1 MCRAF
6 NIEDSFAK
14 WFLSMIGVAAD
25 LLLATTAF
33 VIAKVAAFLDPMQ
46 PLPKRFYKYYVLAV
60 SKLRE
65 RLQIPGAWADDAAIV
80 TVLFLAL
87 TELANGHLGA
97 YEVHKKQVCLMVSA
111 RGGIGRFGDQSLVRS
126 ALLQ

>member
-14 WFLSMIGVAAD
+14 WFLSMIGVATD

-33 VIAKVAAFLDPMQ
+33 VIAKVAAFKDPLQ
-46 PLPKRFYKYYVLAV
+46 PLPRRFYKYYILAI
-60 SKLRE
+60 SILRE
-65 RLQIPGAWADDAAIV
+65 RLQVAGAWADDTAIV

-97 YEVHKKQVCLMVSA
+97 YEVHKKQVCLMVVA
-111 RGGIGRFGDQSLVRS
+111 RGGISRFSDQSLVRA